1 MIVLLRK
8 KEGFGIEFEYE
19 FEFEF
24 ELAYDDFMFEVI
36 ISSNY
41 QIFLFSSK
49 NRTNCLR
56 VPD

>member
-1 MIVLLRK
+1 MIVLLRI
-8 KEGFGIEFEYE
+8 KEGFGIEFE

-36 ISSNY
+36 IPSNY
-41 QIFLFSSK
+41 LIFLFSSK

-56 VPD
+56 FPD

>member
-8 KEGFGIEFEYE
+8 KEGFGIEFE
-19 FEFEF
+19 F

-36 ISSNY
+36 MPSNY

-49 NRTNCLR
+49 NRTNYLR